1 LLAPTFVKSAKKESS
16 QQIMQMSKLGNAL
29 ALAVQ
34 AHEGQVRKSTTI
46 PYISHPMAVASIAL
60 EFGATEDQAIAALLH
75 DAIED
80 GGRPYANIIKN
91 TFGNHV
97 HDLVQGCTDGTPDH
111 TGNKAPWLARK
122 TAYLEHLQEASDEVL
137 LVSCSDK
144 LHNARAI
151 VSDLINEGPSVFNR
165 FSSTPEQTL
174 WYYRQLANVFT
185 IRKSPPAK
193 ALESAVSQ
201 MEALSQSA
209 W

>member
-1 LLAPTFVKSAKKESS
+1 
-16 QQIMQMSKLGNAL
+16 MQMPKLSNAL
-29 ALAVQ
+29 ALAIQ
-34 AHEGQVRKSTTI
+34 AHEGQVRKGTKI
-46 PYISHPMAVASIAL
+46 PYIAHPMAVSAIAL
-60 EFGATEDQAIAALLH
+60 EFGATEDQAVAGLLH

-80 GGRPYANIIKN
+80 GGNKYANIIKAQ
-91 TFGNHV
+91 FGEHIHN
-97 HDLVQGCTDGTPDH
+97 LVQGCTDGTPNKQ
-111 TGNKAPWLARK
+111 GQKAPWLERK
-122 TAYLEHLQEASDEVL
+122 TAYLRHLAEASDEVL

-151 VSDLINEGPSVFNR
+151 VSDLINEGPSVFER

-185 IRKSPPAK
+185 NRKTPPAK

>member
-1 LLAPTFVKSAKKESS
+1 
-16 QQIMQMSKLGNAL
+16 MQMPKLSNAL
-29 ALAVQ
+29 ALAIQ
-34 AHEGQVRKSTTI
+34 AHEGQVRKGTKI
-46 PYISHPMAVASIAL
+46 PYIAHPMAVSAIAL
-60 EFGATEDQAIAALLH
+60 EFGATEDQAVAGLLH

-80 GGRPYANIIKN
+80 GGNKYANIIKAQ
-91 TFGNHV
+91 FGEHIHN
-97 HDLVQGCTDGTPDH
+97 LVQGCTDGTPNQQ
-111 TGNKAPWLARK
+111 GQKAPWLERK
-122 TAYLEHLQEASDEVL
+122 TAYLRHLEEASDEVL

-151 VSDLINEGPSVFNR
+151 VSDLINEGPSVFER

-185 IRKSPPAK
+185 NRKTPPAK

>member
-1 LLAPTFVKSAKKESS
+1 
-16 QQIMQMSKLGNAL
+16 MQMSKLPNAL
-29 ALAVQ
+29 ALALE

-80 GGRPYANIIKN
+80 GGPEYADKIQAM
-91 TFGNHV
+91 FGDHV
-97 HDLVQGCTDGTPDH
+97 HNLVQGCTDGTPDP
-111 TGNKAPWLARK
+111 TGKKAPWLDRK
-122 TAYLEHLQEASDEVL
+122 TAYLAHLQEASDEVL

-151 VSDLINEGPSVFNR
+151 VSDLINDGPSVFNR
-165 FSSTPEQTL
+165 FSATPEQTL
-174 WYYRQLANVFT
+174 WYYRQLAT
-185 IRKSPPAK
+185 IFSNRKSPPAK
-193 ALESAVSQ
+193 ALEAVVSQ

>member
-1 LLAPTFVKSAKKESS
+1 
-16 QQIMQMSKLGNAL
+16 MQLSKLASGLDL
-29 ALAVQ
+29 AIK
-34 AHEGQVRKSTTI
+34 AHQGQLRKSTTI

-80 GGRPYANIIKN
+80 GGTQYANIIKEQ
-91 TFGNHV
+91 FGIHV
-97 HDLVQGCTDGTPDH
+97 HDLVQGCTDGTPDA
-111 TGNKAPWLARK
+111 TGKKAPWLERK
-122 TAYLEHLQEASDEVL
+122 TAYLHHLAAASDEVL

-165 FSSTPEQTL
+165 FSSTTEQTL
-174 WYYRQLANVFT
+174 WYYRQLAIVFSN
-185 IRKSPPAK
+185 RKTPPAK
-193 ALESAVSQ
+193 ALEAAVSQ

>member
-1 LLAPTFVKSAKKESS
+1 
-16 QQIMQMSKLGNAL
+16 MQLSKLASAL
-29 ALAVQ
+29 DLAIQ
-34 AHEGQVRKSTTI
+34 AHQGQVRKSTSI

-80 GGRPYANIIKN
+80 GGIQYANIIKAQ
-91 TFGNHV
+91 FGQHV
-97 HDLVQGCTDGTPDH
+97 HNLVQGCSDGTPDAS
-111 TGNKAPWLARK
+111 GKKAPWLERK
-122 TAYLEHLQEASDEVL
+122 TAYLHHLEASSDEVL

-151 VSDLINEGPSVFNR
+151 VSDLINEGPSVFDR
-165 FSSTPEQTL
+165 FSSTTEQTL
-174 WYYRQLANVFT
+174 WYYRQLAT
-185 IRKSPPAK
+185 IFNNRKTPPAK
-193 ALESAVSQ
+193 ALEAAISQ

>member
-1 LLAPTFVKSAKKESS
+1 
-16 QQIMQMSKLGNAL
+16 MQLNKLSPAL
-29 ALAVQ
+29 ALAIE
-34 AHEGQVRKSTTI
+34 AHQNQIRKSTQI
-46 PYISHPMAVASIAL
+46 PYISHPLAVASIAL
-60 EFGATEDQAIAALLH
+60 EFGASEDQAIAALLH

-80 GGRPYANIIKN
+80 GGIKYANIIKAQ
-91 TFGNHV
+91 FGDHV

-111 TGNKAPWLARK
+111 SGQKAPWIERK
-122 TAYLEHLQEASDEVL
+122 TTYLKHLQEASDEVL

-151 VSDLINEGPSVFNR
+151 VSDLINEGPSVFER

-174 WYYRQLANVFT
+174 WYYRQLAT
-185 IRKSPPAK
+185 IFNNRKAPPAK

>member
-1 LLAPTFVKSAKKESS
+1 
-16 QQIMQMSKLGNAL
+16 MQMSKLPTAL
-29 ALAVQ
+29 AIALD
-34 AHEGQVRKSTTI
+34 AHKTQIRKGTSI

-60 EFGATEDQAIAALLH
+60 EFGASEDQAIAALLH

-80 GGRPYANIIKN
+80 GGNKYANIIKAQ
-91 TFGNHV
+91 FGDHV
-97 HDLVQGCTDGTPDH
+97 HDLVQGCTDGTPDK
-111 TGNKAPWLARK
+111 TGKKAPWLERK
-122 TAYLEHLQEASDEVL
+122 TAYLEHLQKASDDIL

-151 VSDLINEGPSVFNR
+151 VADLINEGPSVFER

-174 WYYRQLANVFT
+174 WYYRQLAT
-185 IRKSPPAK
+185 IFNNRKAPPAK

>member
-1 LLAPTFVKSAKKESS
+1 MQLAKLASA
-16 QQIMQMSKLGNAL
+16 LDL
-29 ALAVQ
+29 AIQ
-34 AHEGQVRKSTTI
+34 AHQGQVRKSTAI

-60 EFGATEDQAIAALLH
+60 EYGASEDQAIATLLH

-80 GGRPYANIIKN
+80 GGLQYAQLIEAQ
-91 TFGNHV
+91 FGKHV

-111 TGNKAPWLARK
+111 TGSKAPWLERK
-122 TAYLEHLQEASDEVL
+122 TAYIQHLQEASDEVL

-165 FSSTPEQTL
+165 FSSSTEQTL
-174 WYYRQLANVFT
+174 WYYRQLAIVFT
-185 IRKSPPAK
+185 NRKTPPAK
-193 ALESAVSQ
+193 ALEAAVSQ

>member
-1 LLAPTFVKSAKKESS
+1 LKE
-16 QQIMQMSKLGNAL
+16 QIMPMSKLSNAL

-60 EFGATEDQAIAALLH
+60 EFGATENQAIAALLH

-80 GGRPYANIIKN
+80 GGNKYANIIKAQ
-91 TFGNHV
+91 FGDHV

-111 TGNKAPWLARK
+111 SGQKAPWIERK
-122 TAYLEHLQEASDEVL
+122 TSYLKHLQEASDEVL

-151 VSDLINEGPSVFNR
+151 VADLINDGPSVFER
-165 FSSTPEQTL
+165 FSSSPEQTL
-174 WYYRQLANVFT
+174 WYYRQLAT
-185 IRKSPPAK
+185 IFNNRKVPPAK

-201 MEALSQSA
+201 MEALSQSS

>member
-1 LLAPTFVKSAKKESS
+1 MNLSNSISNPSG
-16 QQIMQMSKLGNAL
+16 MQKSKLPNAL
-29 ALAVQ
+29 SLAMQ

-46 PYISHPMAVASIAL
+46 PYISHPMAVCSIAL

-80 GGRPYANIIKN
+80 GGVQYANIIKAQ
-91 TFGNHV
+91 FGDHV
-97 HDLVQGCTDGTPDH
+97 HNLVLGCTDGTPDAS
-111 TGNKAPWLARK
+111 GKKAPWLERK
-122 TAYLEHLQEASDEVL
+122 TAYLQHLEAAPDDVL

-165 FSSTPEQTL
+165 FSSTTEQTL
-174 WYYRQLANVFT
+174 WYYRQLASIFNK
-185 IRKSPPAK
+185 RKTPPAK
-193 ALESAVSQ
+193 ALEATVSQ

>member
-1 LLAPTFVKSAKKESS
+1 
-16 QQIMQMSKLGNAL
+16 MQLSKLASAL
-29 ALAVQ
+29 DLAIQ
-34 AHEGQVRKSTTI
+34 AHQGQVRKSTTI

-80 GGRPYANIIKN
+80 GGIQYANIIKAQ
-91 TFGNHV
+91 FGDHV
-97 HDLVQGCTDGTPDH
+97 HNLVQGCTDGTPDAS
-111 TGNKAPWLARK
+111 GKKAPWLERK
-122 TAYLEHLQEASDEVL
+122 TAYLHHLEAASDEVL

-151 VSDLINEGPSVFNR
+151 VSDLINEGPSMFNR
-165 FSSTPEQTL
+165 FSSTTEQTL
-174 WYYRQLANVFT
+174 WYYRQLAMIFNN
-185 IRKSPPAK
+185 RKTPPAK
-193 ALESAVSQ
+193 ALEAAVSQ

>member
-1 LLAPTFVKSAKKESS
+1 
-16 QQIMQMSKLGNAL
+16 MQLNKLSPAL
-29 ALAVQ
+29 ALAIE
-34 AHEGQVRKSTTI
+34 AHQGQIRKSTQI
-46 PYISHPMAVASIAL
+46 PYISHPLAVASIAL
-60 EFGATEDQAIAALLH
+60 EFGASEDQAIAALLH
-75 DAIED
+75 DTIED
-80 GGRPYANIIKN
+80 GGRKYEEVILVQ
-91 TFGNHV
+91 FGQYV

-111 TGNKAPWLARK
+111 SGQKAPWIERK
-122 TAYLEHLQEASDEVL
+122 TAYLKHLQEASDEVL

-151 VSDLINEGPSVFNR
+151 VSDLINEGPSVFER

-174 WYYRQLANVFT
+174 WYYRQLATVFT
-185 IRKSPPAK
+185 NRKTPPAK

>member
-1 LLAPTFVKSAKKESS
+1 MQLAKLASA
-16 QQIMQMSKLGNAL
+16 LDL
-29 ALAVQ
+29 AIQ
-34 AHEGQVRKSTTI
+34 AHQGQVRKSTAI

-60 EFGATEDQAIAALLH
+60 EYGASEDQAIAALLH

-80 GGRPYANIIKN
+80 GGIQYAKLIEAQ
-91 TFGNHV
+91 FGQHV

-111 TGNKAPWLARK
+111 TGSKAPWLERK
-122 TAYLEHLQEASDEVL
+122 TAYIQHLQEASDEVL

-165 FSSTPEQTL
+165 FSSSTEQTL
-174 WYYRQLANVFT
+174 WYYRQLAIVFT
-185 IRKSPPAK
+185 NRKTPPAK
-193 ALESAVSQ
+193 ALEAAVSQ

>member
-1 LLAPTFVKSAKKESS
+1 
-16 QQIMQMSKLGNAL
+16 MQLNKLSPAL
-29 ALAVQ
+29 ALAIE
-34 AHEGQVRKSTTI
+34 AHQNQIRKSTQI
-46 PYISHPMAVASIAL
+46 PYISHPLAVASIAL
-60 EFGATEDQAIAALLH
+60 EFGASEDQAIAALLH

-80 GGRPYANIIKN
+80 GGIKYANIIKAQ
-91 TFGNHV
+91 FGDHV

-111 TGNKAPWLARK
+111 SGQKAPWIERK
-122 TAYLEHLQEASDEVL
+122 TAYLKHLQEASDEVL

-151 VSDLINEGPSVFNR
+151 VSDLINEGPSVFER

-174 WYYRQLANVFT
+174 WYYRQLAT
-185 IRKSPPAK
+185 IFNNRKAPPAK

>member
-1 LLAPTFVKSAKKESS
+1 MQLAKLASA
-16 QQIMQMSKLGNAL
+16 LHL
-29 ALAVQ
+29 AIQ
-34 AHEGQVRKSTTI
+34 AHQGQVRKSTAI

-60 EFGATEDQAIAALLH
+60 EFGASEDQAIAALLH

-80 GGRPYANIIKN
+80 GGIQYAKLIEAQ
-91 TFGNHV
+91 FGQYV

-111 TGNKAPWLARK
+111 TGSKAPWLERK
-122 TAYLEHLQEASDEVL
+122 TAYIQHLQEASDEVL

-165 FSSTPEQTL
+165 FSSSTEQTL
-174 WYYRQLANVFT
+174 WYYRQLAIVFT
-185 IRKSPPAK
+185 NRKTPPAK
-193 ALESAVSQ
+193 ALEAAVSQ

>member
-1 LLAPTFVKSAKKESS
+1 MP
-16 QQIMQMSKLGNAL
+16 MSKLSNAL

-60 EFGATEDQAIAALLH
+60 EFGASENQAIAALLH

-80 GGRPYANIIKN
+80 GGIKYANIIKAQ
-91 TFGNHV
+91 FGDHV

-111 TGNKAPWLARK
+111 SGQKAPWIERK
-122 TAYLEHLQEASDEVL
+122 TAYLKHLQEASDEVL

-151 VSDLINEGPSVFNR
+151 VADLINDGPSVFER
-165 FSSTPEQTL
+165 FSSSPEQTL
-174 WYYRQLANVFT
+174 WYYRQLAT
-185 IRKSPPAK
+185 IFNNRKVPPAK

>member
-1 LLAPTFVKSAKKESS
+1 
-16 QQIMQMSKLGNAL
+16 MQFSKLASALGL
-29 ALAVQ
+29 ALQ
-34 AHEGQVRKSTTI
+34 AHQGQVRKSTTI

-80 GGRPYANIIKN
+80 GGIQYASIIEDQ
-91 TFGNHV
+91 FGKHV
-97 HDLVQGCTDGTPDH
+97 HDLVQGCTDGTPDS
-111 TGNKAPWLARK
+111 TGQKAPWQERK
-122 TAYLEHLQEASDEVL
+122 TAYLHHLEAASDEVL

-151 VSDLINEGPSVFNR
+151 VSDLINEGPSVFDR
-165 FSSTPEQTL
+165 FSSTTEQTL
-174 WYYRQLANVFT
+174 WYYRQLAT
-185 IRKSPPAK
+185 IFNNRKTPPAK
-193 ALESAVSQ
+193 ALEAAISQ

>member
-1 LLAPTFVKSAKKESS
+1 
-16 QQIMQMSKLGNAL
+16 MQLNKLSPAL
-29 ALAVQ
+29 ALAIE
-34 AHEGQVRKSTTI
+34 AHQNQIRKSTQI
-46 PYISHPMAVASIAL
+46 PYISHPLAVASIAL
-60 EFGATEDQAIAALLH
+60 EFGASEDQAIAALLH
-75 DAIED
+75 DSIED
-80 GGRPYANIIKN
+80 GGRKYEEVILAQ
-91 TFGNHV
+91 FGQYV

-111 TGNKAPWLARK
+111 SGQKAPWIERK
-122 TAYLEHLQEASDEVL
+122 TAYLKHLQEASDEVL

-151 VSDLINEGPSVFNR
+151 VSDLINEGPSVFER

-174 WYYRQLANVFT
+174 WYYRQLAT
-185 IRKSPPAK
+185 IFNNRKAPPAK

>member
-1 LLAPTFVKSAKKESS
+1 
-16 QQIMQMSKLGNAL
+16 MQLNKLSPAL
-29 ALAVQ
+29 ALAIE
-34 AHEGQVRKSTTI
+34 AHQGQIRKSTQI
-46 PYISHPMAVASIAL
+46 PYISHPLAVASIAL
-60 EFGATEDQAIAALLH
+60 EFGASEDQAIAALLH
-75 DAIED
+75 DTIED
-80 GGRPYANIIKN
+80 GGRKYEEVILVQ
-91 TFGNHV
+91 FGQYV

-111 TGNKAPWLARK
+111 SGQKAPWIERK
-122 TAYLEHLQEASDEVL
+122 TAYLNHLQEASDEVL

-151 VSDLINEGPSVFNR
+151 VSDLINEGPSVFER

-185 IRKSPPAK
+185 NRKTPPAK

>member
-1 LLAPTFVKSAKKESS
+1 MP
-16 QQIMQMSKLGNAL
+16 MSKLSNAL

-60 EFGATEDQAIAALLH
+60 EFGASENQAIAALLH

-80 GGRPYANIIKN
+80 GGNKYANIIKAQ
-91 TFGNHV
+91 FGDHV
-97 HDLVQGCTDGTPDH
+97 HDLVQGCTDGTPDK
-111 TGNKAPWLARK
+111 TGKKAPWLERK
-122 TAYLEHLQEASDEVL
+122 TAYLEHLQKASDDIL

-151 VSDLINEGPSVFNR
+151 VSDLINEGPSVFDR
-165 FSSTPEQTL
+165 FDATKIQTL
-174 WYYRQLANVFT
+174 WYYRQLANIFT
-185 IRKSPPAK
+185 NKKCPPAK
-193 ALESAVSQ
+193 ALDSAVSQ
-201 MEALSQSA
+201 MEALSDNA

>member
-1 LLAPTFVKSAKKESS
+1 
-16 QQIMQMSKLGNAL
+16 MQLSKLPTAL
-29 ALAVQ
+29 ALALD
-34 AHEGQVRKSTTI
+34 AHKKQIRKGTKI

-60 EFGATEDQAIAALLH
+60 EYGATEEQAVAALLH

-80 GGRPYANIIKN
+80 GGDTYVDSIEAL
-91 TFGNHV
+91 FGSHILN
-97 HDLVQGCTDGTPDH
+97 LVQGCTDGTPDH
-111 TGNKAPWLARK
+111 TGKKAPWLERK
-122 TAYLEHLQEASDEVL
+122 TAYLEHLQQASDEIL

-151 VSDLINEGPSVFNR
+151 VSDLINEGPSVFER
-165 FSSTPEQTL
+165 FSSTTEQTL

-185 IRKSPPAK
+185 NRKTPPAK

>member
-1 LLAPTFVKSAKKESS
+1 
-16 QQIMQMSKLGNAL
+16 MQMPKLSNAL
-29 ALAVQ
+29 ALAIQ
-34 AHEGQVRKSTTI
+34 AHEGQVRKGTKI
-46 PYISHPMAVASIAL
+46 PYIAHPMAVSAIAL
-60 EFGATEDQAIAALLH
+60 EFGATEDQAVAGLLH

-80 GGRPYANIIKN
+80 GGNKYANIIKAQ
-91 TFGNHV
+91 FGEHIHN
-97 HDLVQGCTDGTPDH
+97 LVQGCTDGTPNQQ
-111 TGNKAPWLARK
+111 GQKAPWLERK
-122 TAYLEHLQEASDEVL
+122 TAYLRHLAEASDEVL

-151 VSDLINEGPSVFNR
+151 VSDLINEGPSVFER

-185 IRKSPPAK
+185 NRKTPPAK

>member
-1 LLAPTFVKSAKKESS
+1 
-16 QQIMQMSKLGNAL
+16 MQLSKLASAL
-29 ALAVQ
+29 DLAIQ
-34 AHEGQVRKSTTI
+34 AHQGQVRKSTSI

-80 GGRPYANIIKN
+80 GGIQYANIIKAQ
-91 TFGNHV
+91 FGHHV
-97 HDLVQGCTDGTPDH
+97 HNLVQGCTDGTPDAS
-111 TGNKAPWLARK
+111 GKKAPWLERK
-122 TAYLEHLQEASDEVL
+122 TAYLQHLEASSDEVL

-165 FSSTPEQTL
+165 FSSTTEQTL
-174 WYYRQLANVFT
+174 WYYRQLATIFT
-185 IRKSPPAK
+185 NRKTPPAK

-201 MEALSQSA
+201 KEALSQSA

>member
-1 LLAPTFVKSAKKESS
+1 
-16 QQIMQMSKLGNAL
+16 MQFSKLASAL
-29 ALAVQ
+29 DLAIQ
-34 AHEGQVRKSTTI
+34 AHQGQVRKSTAI
-46 PYISHPMAVASIAL
+46 PYISHPMAVSSIAL

-80 GGRPYANIIKN
+80 GGHKYANIIKE
-91 TFGNHV
+91 TFGDHV

-111 TGNKAPWLARK
+111 TGNKAPWLERK
-122 TAYLEHLQEASDEVL
+122 TAYIEHLREAPDEVL

-151 VSDLINEGPSVFNR
+151 VSDLITEGPSMFNR

-174 WYYRQLANVFT
+174 WYYRQLATIFT
-185 IRKSPPAK
+185 NRKTSPAK

>member
-1 LLAPTFVKSAKKESS
+1 
-16 QQIMQMSKLGNAL
+16 MQLSKLASAL
-29 ALAVQ
+29 DLAIQ
-34 AHEGQVRKSTTI
+34 AHQGQVRKSTTI

-80 GGRPYANIIKN
+80 GGIQYANIIKAQ
-91 TFGNHV
+91 FGDHV
-97 HDLVQGCTDGTPDH
+97 HNLVQGCTDGTPDAS
-111 TGNKAPWLARK
+111 GKKAPWLERK
-122 TAYLEHLQEASDEVL
+122 TAYLQHLEEASDDVL

-151 VSDLINEGPSVFNR
+151 VSDLINEGPSVFSR
-165 FSSTPEQTL
+165 FSSTTEQTL
-174 WYYRQLANVFT
+174 WYYRQLAMIFNN
-185 IRKSPPAK
+185 RKTPPAK
-193 ALESAVSQ
+193 ALEAAVSQ

>member
-1 LLAPTFVKSAKKESS
+1 MP
-16 QQIMQMSKLGNAL
+16 MSKLSNAL

-60 EFGATEDQAIAALLH
+60 EFGATENHAIAALLH

-80 GGRPYANIIKN
+80 GGNKYANIIKAQ
-91 TFGNHV
+91 FGDHV

-111 TGNKAPWLARK
+111 SGQKAPWIERK
-122 TAYLEHLQEASDEVL
+122 TAYLKHLQEASDEVL

-151 VSDLINEGPSVFNR
+151 VSDLINEGPSVFER
-165 FSSTPEQTL
+165 FSSSPEQTL
-174 WYYRQLANVFT
+174 WYYRQLAT
-185 IRKSPPAK
+185 IFNNRKAPPAK

-201 MEALSQSA
+201 MEALSQSS

>member
-1 LLAPTFVKSAKKESS
+1 MP
-16 QQIMQMSKLGNAL
+16 MSKLSNAL

-60 EFGATEDQAIAALLH
+60 EFGASENQAIAALLH

-80 GGRPYANIIKN
+80 GGNKYANIIKAQ
-91 TFGNHV
+91 FGDHV

-111 TGNKAPWLARK
+111 SGQKALWIERK
-122 TAYLEHLQEASDEVL
+122 TAYLKHLQEASDEVL

-151 VSDLINEGPSVFNR
+151 VFDLINEGPSVFDR

-174 WYYRQLANVFT
+174 WYYRQLAT
-185 IRKSPPAK
+185 IFNNRKAPPAK

>member
-1 LLAPTFVKSAKKESS
+1 
-16 QQIMQMSKLGNAL
+16 MQMSKLPTAL
-29 ALAVQ
+29 AIALD
-34 AHEGQVRKSTTI
+34 AHKTQIRKGTSI

-80 GGRPYANIIKN
+80 GGASYALSIEAL
-91 TFGNHV
+91 FGTYV
-97 HDLVQGCTDGTPDH
+97 LTLVQGCTDGIPDQS
-111 TGNKAPWLARK
+111 GEKALWIDRK
-122 TAYLEHLQEASDEVL
+122 TAYLEHLQGASDEVL

-151 VSDLINEGPSVFNR
+151 VSDLITEGPSVFNR
-165 FSSTPEQTL
+165 FSATTEQTL
-174 WYYRQLANVFT
+174 WYYRQLATIFT
-185 IRKSPPAK
+185 NRKTPPAK

>member
-1 LLAPTFVKSAKKESS
+1 
-16 QQIMQMSKLGNAL
+16 MQMSKLPTAL
-29 ALAVQ
+29 AIALD
-34 AHEGQVRKSTTI
+34 AHKTQIRKGTSI

-80 GGRPYANIIKN
+80 GGASYAHSIEAL
-91 TFGNHV
+91 FGTYV
-97 HDLVQGCTDGTPDH
+97 LTLVQGCTDGIPAQS
-111 TGNKAPWLARK
+111 GEKALWIDRK
-122 TAYLEHLQEASDEVL
+122 TAYLEHLQGASDEVL

-151 VSDLINEGPSVFNR
+151 VSDLITEGPSVFNR
-165 FSSTPEQTL
+165 FSATTEQTL
-174 WYYRQLANVFT
+174 WYYRQLATIFT
-185 IRKSPPAK
+185 NRKTPPSK

>member
-1 LLAPTFVKSAKKESS
+1 MP
-16 QQIMQMSKLGNAL
+16 MSKLSNAL
-29 ALAVQ
+29 ALALQ

-60 EFGATEDQAIAALLH
+60 EFGATENQAIAALLH

-80 GGRPYANIIKN
+80 GGNKYANIIKAQ
-91 TFGNHV
+91 FGDHV

-111 TGNKAPWLARK
+111 SGQKAPWIERK
-122 TAYLEHLQEASDEVL
+122 TSYLKHLQEASDEVL

-151 VSDLINEGPSVFNR
+151 VADLINEGPSVFER
-165 FSSTPEQTL
+165 FSSSPEQTL
-174 WYYRQLANVFT
+174 WYYRQLAT
-185 IRKSPPAK
+185 IFNNRKAPPAK